1 MPSESPFLTYKIE
14 CPVCQTIN
22 EFEQVKVGAYNEGGR
37 DTDFC
42 PQDIQWRH
50 PKYQAHNPLLYFTAS
65 CSNCFYTRELTAKY
79 REWKADNS
87 FRTFQLK
94 NLKAKHLE
102 RLSVADSVVRQFGEM
117 IDQNRYPNESGI
129 IKLHLAIFDALLT
142 DHPSKLDLGRFY
154 LRIGWIFRGLSD
166 AEDPNK
172 ALLRSLIRDI
182 DSKLTTLHDKISE
195 SQNALDELNEAVRS
209 HFDTEQFSAD
219 LQSQMFAFRDRYDV
233 ELDRMNGSLDATSDR
248 QAALRLLVEE
258 YRAEVLGGSTADGPA
273 SFGEHQSFKDY
284 LMMLQRQWNGVV
296 ASEHEAMEQAIHY
309 YKEAFAS
316 GRDIAAGNQQV
327 QASYLI
333 AELSRRIGDYDGA
346 KQFFT
351 STIKTGQE
359 FIYANRRDQA
369 RTALTRKILELA
381 IEQGRANLAASQKA

>member
-65 CSNCFYTRELTAKY
+65 CSNCYYTRELTAKY

-102 RLSVADSVVRQFGEM
+102 RLSVADSVVRQLGEM

-182 DSKLTTLHDKISE
+182 DGKLTTLHDKISE
-195 SQNALDELNEAVRS
+195 SQSALDELNEAVRS
-209 HFDTEQFSAD
+209 HFDTEQFPAD

-233 ELDRMNGSLDATSDR
+233 ELDRMNGSLDSTSDR
-248 QAALRLLVEE
+248 HIALRMLVEE
-258 YRAEVLGGSTADGPA
+258 YRAEILGGSTAEGPA
-273 SFGEHQSFKDY
+273 SFGEHQTFKDY

-296 ASEHEAMEQAIHY
+296 ASEQEALEQAIRY
-309 YKEAFAS
+309 YKEAFAT

-351 STIKTGQE
+351 STIKAGQE